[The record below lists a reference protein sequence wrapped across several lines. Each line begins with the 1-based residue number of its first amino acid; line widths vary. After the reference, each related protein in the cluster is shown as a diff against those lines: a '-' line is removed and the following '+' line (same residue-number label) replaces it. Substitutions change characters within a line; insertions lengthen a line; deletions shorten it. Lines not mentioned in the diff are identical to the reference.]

1 MGARRIGFIVFPQF
15 AALDLVGPLE
25 AFSVAKNPDGTP
37 AYEVILIGMSN
48 SAVRAES
55 GFLLQPNI
63 TLDLVERLD
72 TLFVPGGRGLRHD
85 SIQQTVCKWLRANAM
100 RFRRV
105 ASVCTG
111 IYALAPTGLLDGCT
125 VTTHWGFIQDVRQR
139 YPNLNVVE
147 DQLFVRDGMFYSS
160 AGVTAGIDLA
170 LQMISDDLGKEASL
184 EVAHQMVVYLRRPG
198 ANMGDASEGAM
209 PTTRISEKDEL
220 LKWISTHLDQDLSIR
235 RLAQQAC
242 VSERQLN
249 RIFLDRYGSTPA
261 KLVESMRL
269 EQARALL
276 ASDHLSIDEVAEAV
290 GFLGGST
297 FRRAFSRKY
306 GIPPS
311 TYRRSFGRL
320 ELRDSVA

>member
-1 MGARRIGFIVFPQF
+1 MGVRRIGFIVFPQF

-25 AFSVAKNPDGTP
+25 AFSAAKQPDGSP
-37 AYEVILIGMSN
+37 AYEVILIGLTN
-48 SAVRAES
+48 NAVRAES
-55 GFLLQPNI
+55 GFLIQPNI
-63 TLDLVERLD
+63 TLEHVERLD
-72 TLFVPGGRGLRHD
+72 TLVIPGGRGLRHD
-85 SIQQTVCKWLRANAM
+85 SIQQAVSRWVRVHAL

-125 VTTHWGFIQDVRQR
+125 VTTHWGFIQDLRNR
-139 YPNLNVVE
+139 FPNLNVVE

-170 LQMISDDLGKEASL
+170 LEMISDDFGRDASQD
-184 EVAHQMVVYLRRPG
+184 VAKQMVVYLRRPN
-198 ANMGDASEGAM
+198 ATPTDLPASTPRLA
-209 PTTRISEKDEL
+209 EKDDL
-220 LKWISTHLDQDLSIR
+220 IKWIGMHLDQDLSIR

-269 EQARALL
+269 EQARSLL
-276 ASDHLSIDEVAEAV
+276 ASDRLSIDEVAEAV

-311 TYRRSFGRL
+311 SYRRSFGRM